1 MPEKKRQF
9 LYLNIYPAIDSKTK
23 YGAQYKVTLKKKV
36 KGQTKQRQIING
48 ATVTGKLIFILLQHY
63 PSNQTQPEWN
73 HDIIQ
78 ENF

>member
-9 LYLNIYPAIDSKTK
+9 LYLNFTLQLILKLNR
-23 YGAQYKVTLKKKV
+23 AQYKVTLKKKV

-48 ATVTGKLIFILLQHY
+48 ATVTGKLIFILLQHF